1 MLVKEFPI
9 TGEST
14 VNTIDVPTVY
24 RYVTVFNN
32 SSHEIAFLPDTDR
45 DSRFIHFAVSPFQY
59 VTYPLDMMGT
69 VASCKRSQTFTINSI
84 RRIVTPPF
92 PIQFPNIRLL
102 FSEENFN
109 VNNYQQTNALVNV
122 SLPPTAPLNNRR
134 LFTATASAASGVLIL
149 FTATT
154 NTLITSIIFAN
165 IGIGAASIRMSI
177 GVGSVG
183 TVLLPDVAIPT
194 QSILTMPTIGLDVGN
209 ILIINNVTGHV
220 QISGFGST

>member
-32 SSHEIAFLPDTDR
+32 SSHEITFLPDTDR

-109 VNNYQQTNALVNV
+109 VNNYQQTNAQVNI
-122 SLPPTAPLNNRR
+122 SFPPPAPLTNRR
-134 LFTATASAASGVLIL
+134 LFSAFASAGLIL

>member
-9 TGEST
+9 VGEST
-14 VNTIDVPTVY
+14 VNSVEVPTVY
-24 RYVTVFNN
+24 NFVTVFNN
-32 SSHEIAFLPDTDR
+32 SSHEITFLPDTDR

-109 VNNYQQTNALVNV
+109 VNNYQQTNAQVNV

-134 LFTATASAASGVLIL
+134 LFTATASNGLIL
-149 FTATT
+149 FTATA
-154 NTLITSIIFAN
+154 NTLITSIFFTN
-165 IGIGAASIRMSI
+165 IGIDAASIRMSI
-177 GVGSVG
+177 GVDSVG
-183 TVLLPDVAIPT
+183 IVLLHDVAIPT
-194 QSILTMPTIGLDVGN
+194 RNILTIPTIGLDVGN
-209 ILIINNVTGHV
+209 ILIINNVTGSV
-220 QISGFGST
+220 IISGFGST

>member
-9 TGEST
+9 VGEST
-14 VNTIDVPTVY
+14 VNSVEVPTVY
-24 RYVTVFNN
+24 NFVTVFNN
-32 SSHEIAFLPDTDR
+32 SSHEITFLPDTDR

-134 LFTATASAASGVLIL
+134 LFTATASNGLIL
-149 FTATT
+149 FTATV
-154 NTLITSIIFAN
+154 NTLIKSIFFAN
-165 IGIGAASIRMSI
+165 NGITTASIRMSI
-177 GVGSVG
+177 RVGG
-183 TVLLPDVAIPT
+183 IDTVLLPDVTIPT
-194 QSILTMPTIGLDVGN
+194 QNVLTIPTIGLDVN
-209 ILIINNVTGHV
+209 NSIIINNVTGNV
-220 QISGFGST
+220 IISGFGNT